1 MPSQSRL
8 LELPAELRL
17 AIYEYVFDTGQCG
30 LLIAEGVYK
39 DILDSDTRDTA
50 LLYTCRSVHI
60 EARAVLFDSTE
71 FTIFFWDQA
80 TMPRHHRLLG
90 PLCDANVLDNLRDV
104 RLVGALGPSEDCEM
118 VVKAVD
124 RYMEKTD
131 QCIKMRRVQLEFH
144 VAPGNKDGQID
155 AIVGAFATLQAQK
168 TVLVEMDG
176 DGVDSYSGAA
186 CGSLQQKMAQ

>member
-1 MPSQSRL
+1 
-8 LELPAELRL
+8 
-17 AIYEYVFDTGQCG
+17 
-30 LLIAEGVYK
+30 
-39 DILDSDTRDTA
+39 
-50 LLYTCRSVHI
+50 
-60 EARAVLFDSTE
+60 
-71 FTIFFWDQA
+71 
-80 TMPRHHRLLG
+80 
-90 PLCDANVLDNLRDV
+90 
-104 RLVGALGPSEDCEM
+104 M